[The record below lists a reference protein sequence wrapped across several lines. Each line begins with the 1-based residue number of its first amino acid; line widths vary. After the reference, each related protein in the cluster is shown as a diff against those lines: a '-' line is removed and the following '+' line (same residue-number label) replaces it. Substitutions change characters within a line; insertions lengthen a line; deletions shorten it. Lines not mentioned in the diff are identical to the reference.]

1 MSTVDLPKPLLQVGR
16 CDFGGASR
24 TAKCT
29 RAGGWGQELE
39 DFSVLGWWFDGM
51 FDGFRFFFA
60 TKNMGVDCKNRGK
73 LGLDVGIQKN
83 RQGLMDTSK
92 VLLMPNW
99 SKFDEMFEKVSS
111 RWWFLFHYIP
121 LPKKQVKFQDL
132 IELFVCI
139 RLNSESSLHRIVGL
153 GYNTTIHVHLETGAE
168 FRLTIYNIL
177 IYFMIINII
186 IPLCVCVQFL
196 FFFNTFW
203 LLSIRFI
210 FFGFA
215 GLLNRTF
222 SKNRPNRPLGL
233 RRCTHPWSDF

>member
-1 MSTVDLPKPLLQVGR
+1 MSTVDLPKPWT
-16 CDFGGASR
+16 SR
-24 TAKCT
+24 LEDVILEAL
-29 RAGGWGQELE
+29 RGQQNAQELE
-39 DFSVLGWWFDGM
+39 DEARNSKIFQFWVDGLMGCLMDSV
-51 FDGFRFFFA
+51 FFFA

-177 IYFMIINII
+177 
-186 IPLCVCVQFL
+186 
-196 FFFNTFW
+196 W
-203 LLSIRFI
+203 L
-210 FFGFA
+210 
-215 GLLNRTF
+215 
-222 SKNRPNRPLGL
+222 
-233 RRCTHPWSDF
+233 